1 MKAFLTTP
9 MLLLALLI
17 PYSAFCQP
25 PGFNYDESQV
35 PAYTLPDP
43 LRFEAGH
50 AVASPDQWPARR
62 AELMTLFAEQMYGVM
77 PPAPS
82 KLKYTLLE
90 SSDHALDG
98 LATRKQVRIFF
109 GKKNKMPFMDLLIY
123 LPRAARGPVPIFL
136 APNFKG
142 NHTVH
147 TDPAIFLPQ
156 SWMANDAEAGVTDHR
171 ASEKGRGIRVNRWSI
186 EMILQRGY
194 GVATVY
200 YGDIDP
206 DYDDGFQN
214 GIHPL
219 FYKKGQ
225 HAPEAQE
232 WGSIAAW
239 AWGLSRGLDYL
250 LTDPAVNGERVIL
263 MGHSRLG
270 KAAMWAGATDERFAA
285 IISNDSGCGGA
296 AISRRKFGETV
307 QRINTSF
314 PHWFC
319 DNFTAYNDR
328 EETLP
333 FDQHQLVALMA
344 PRPVLVCS
352 AVEDQ
357 WADPKGE
364 FLSCVGASPVY
375 ELLGLKGIGTA
386 TMPGLHQ
393 LTGSTVGYHI
403 RAGGHDVTEVDWKA
417 YIDFADKNLPR

>member
-1 MKAFLTTP
+1 MNAFLKNL
-9 MLLLALLI
+9 MLWFFLWVPVA
-17 PYSAFCQP
+17 AFCQP
-25 PGFNYDESQV
+25 AGFNYDESKV
-35 PAYTLPDP
+35 PTYTLPDP

-77 PPAPS
+77 PPAPA
-82 KLKYTLLE
+82 KLKYTVME

-123 LPRAARGPVPIFL
+123 LPRAAQGPVPIFL

-147 TDPAIFLPQ
+147 TDPAILLPQ
-156 SWMANDAEAGVTDHR
+156 SWMANDADAGVTDHR
-171 ASEKGRGIRVNRWSI
+171 ASEKGRGIRTNRWSI
-186 EMILQRGY
+186 ELILQRGY

-206 DYDDGFQN
+206 DYDDEFQN

-225 HAPEAQE
+225 RAPEVQE

-250 LTDPAVNGERVIL
+250 LSDPAVNGKHVVL

-270 KAAMWAGATDERFAA
+270 KAAMWAGATDERFAVV
-285 IISNDSGCGGA
+285 ISNDSGCGGA

-393 LTGSTVGYHI
+393 LTGATVGYHI

-417 YIDFADKNLPR
+417 YIDFADQNLAQ